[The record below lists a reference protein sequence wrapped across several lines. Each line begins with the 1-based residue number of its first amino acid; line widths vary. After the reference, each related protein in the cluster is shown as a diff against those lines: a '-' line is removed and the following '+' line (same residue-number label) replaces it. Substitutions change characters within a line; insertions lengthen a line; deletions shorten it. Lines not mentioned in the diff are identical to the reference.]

1 LVRLRLARLVKIRHS
16 IPTSVKYMPV
26 CVGSRA
32 MSTIAAPPI
41 NTATTSKT
49 RQIVRL
55 VPGELFD
62 VVVVLPRS
70 ALASV
75 SVAHDDP

>member
-1 LVRLRLARLVKIRHS
+1 VKIRHS
-16 IPTSVKYMPV
+16 IPTGVKYMPV